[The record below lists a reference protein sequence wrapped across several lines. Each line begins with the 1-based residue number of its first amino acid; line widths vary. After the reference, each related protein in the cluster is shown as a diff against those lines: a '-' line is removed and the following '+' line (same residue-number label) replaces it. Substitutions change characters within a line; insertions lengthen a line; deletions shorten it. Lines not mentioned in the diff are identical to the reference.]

1 MLLGDH
7 FKQIRKKYHNI
18 FFSNISFDHRKIKKN
33 YIFFAVKGNNLDGNN
48 FIPYA
53 IKKGCKIIV
62 TEKNFDEL
70 KNGVLFIKTKNI
82 RKLLAKI
89 SFSIFKKKPNNLIA
103 VTGTNGKSSV
113 SDFYYQILRLNNKK
127 VASIGT
133 LGVRSNNFNL
143 NLINT
148 TIDPIYL
155 GKILKE
161 LKRKKIQNVICL
173 LYTSDAADE

>member
-7 FKQIRKKYHNI
+7 FKKIRKKYHNV
-18 FFSNISFDHRKIKKN
+18 FFSGITFDHRKIKKN

-48 FIPYA
+48 FIPLA

-62 TEKNFDEL
+62 SEKKFDEY
-70 KNGVLFIKTKNI
+70 KNKVLFIHTKNI
-82 RKLLAKI
+82 RKLLAQI

-113 SDFYYQILRLNNKK
+113 SDFYYQILSLNNKK

-133 LGVRSNNFNL
+133 LGVRSNNLKL
-143 NLINT
+143 NLSNT
-148 TIDPIYL
+148 TIDPINL
-155 GKILKE
+155 SKILNK
-161 LKRKKIQNVICL
+161 LKKKKL
-173 LYTSDAADE
+173 TM

>member
-1 MLLGDH
+1 MRLGDH
-7 FKQIRKKYHNI
+7 FQQIKKKYHKT
-18 FFSNISFDHRKIKKN
+18 FFSGVCFDHRKIKKN
-33 YIFFAVKGNNLDGNN
+33 YIFFAIKGNNLDGNN
-48 FIPYA
+48 FIPSV

-62 TEKNFDEL
+62 TEKNFDEW
-70 KNGVLFIKTKNI
+70 KNGVLFINTKNI
-82 RKLLAKI
+82 RKLLAQI

-133 LGVRSNNFNL
+133 LGVRSNKFNL
-143 NLINT
+143 NLSNT

-155 GKILKE
+155 GKILNQ
-161 LKRKKIQNVICL
+161 LKKR
-173 LYTSDAADE
+173 